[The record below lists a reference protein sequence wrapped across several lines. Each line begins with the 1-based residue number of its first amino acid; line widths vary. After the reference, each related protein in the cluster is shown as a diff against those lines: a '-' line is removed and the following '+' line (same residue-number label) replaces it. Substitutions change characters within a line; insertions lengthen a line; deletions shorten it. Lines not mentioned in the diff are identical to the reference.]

1 MCGSKRQHRYPFY
14 DPMIAKMIVKGQTRT
29 EAIEKLE
36 TALRDYRVE
45 GIKTNLPLL
54 IQAAATKAFKEG
66 DVTTDFLK
74 QHL

>member
-1 MCGSKRQHRYPFY
+1 
-14 DPMIAKMIVKGQTRT
+14 MIAKMIVKGQTRT

-36 TALRDYRVE
+36 TSLRDYRVE